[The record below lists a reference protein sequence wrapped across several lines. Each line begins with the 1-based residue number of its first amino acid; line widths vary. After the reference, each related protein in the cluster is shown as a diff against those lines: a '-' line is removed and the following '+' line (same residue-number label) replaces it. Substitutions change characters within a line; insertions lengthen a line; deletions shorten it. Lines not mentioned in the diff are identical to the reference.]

1 MSTKMDFIT
10 EDTKKCL
17 TKMSLPLIVAMFLN
31 MAYNLVDSIWI
42 GNLLG
47 ETAMAAL
54 TTSTPIILILTSIA
68 MGATNG
74 ISILLSQ
81 AIGAKE
87 HKKIESLISTSFL
100 VSVIFSLIITGTI
113 ELLLP
118 SILKILNTP
127 AETYSMAYNYLS
139 IYLLGYI
146 AVYLYC
152 YFTAVLRSF
161 GNTIFQAIA
170 MLVCTLLNAI
180 LDPIFINMI
189 GFKGAAIAT
198 LISQSTCLIFML
210 IYLWQKKLFSFHLSL
225 FDRKEIYP
233 LIQKAVPSIVQ
244 QSIPAI
250 STSFLTAI
258 VSGYGVTAIA
268 AYGITGKLE
277 TILFYPAMALNMV
290 ITTIVGQCVGAKR
303 YDRAKDYLK
312 CAMLYGSGILIVLSV
327 LVVVFARQ
335 LSDVF
340 ISSVGVGNIVANY
353 FLIVG
358 IGYVL
363 NTITNCFLG
372 AINGLGK
379 PSKSMLLMVFYYM
392 IVRMPLAYIFSV
404 LGFGLEGI
412 WVGVLISHIVASL
425 AASVSANKLLVC
437 LENQGA

>member
-10 EDTKKCL
+10 GDTKKYL

-74 ISILLSQ
+74 ISILLSH

-87 HKKIESLISTSFL
+87 HKKTESLISTSFL
-100 VSVIFSLIITGTI
+100 VSVIFSLIITGII
-113 ELLLP
+113 ELFLP
-118 SILKILNTP
+118 YILKILNTP

-161 GNTIFQAIA
+161 GNTAFQAIA

-210 IYLWQKKLFSFHLSL
+210 IYLWQKKLFSFHISL

-258 VSGYGVTAIA
+258 V
-268 AYGITGKLE
+268 
-277 TILFYPAMALNMV
+277 
-290 ITTIVGQCVGAKR
+290 
-303 YDRAKDYLK
+303 
-312 CAMLYGSGILIVLSV
+312 
-327 LVVVFARQ
+327 
-335 LSDVF
+335 
-340 ISSVGVGNIVANY
+340 
-353 FLIVG
+353 
-358 IGYVL
+358 
-363 NTITNCFLG
+363 
-372 AINGLGK
+372 
-379 PSKSMLLMVFYYM
+379 
-392 IVRMPLAYIFSV
+392 
-404 LGFGLEGI
+404 
-412 WVGVLISHIVASL
+412 
-425 AASVSANKLLVC
+425 
-437 LENQGA
+437 

>member
-10 EDTKKCL
+10 GDTKKYL

-74 ISILLSQ
+74 ISILLSH

-87 HKKIESLISTSFL
+87 HKKTESLISTSFL
-100 VSVIFSLIITGTI
+100 VSVIFSLIITGII
-113 ELLLP
+113 ELFLP
-118 SILKILNTP
+118 YILKILNTP

-161 GNTIFQAIA
+161 GNTAFQAIA

-210 IYLWQKKLFSFHLSL
+210 IYLWQKKLFSFHISL

-312 CAMLYGSGILIVLSV
+312 CAMLYGSVILIVMSI

-340 ISSVGVGNIVANY
+340 ISSIGVGNIVANY

-425 AASVSANKLLVC
+425 AASVSANKLFVC
-437 LENQGA
+437 LENQPT